1 MYAESERKQHDD
13 DTKPQRLTG
22 APDKE
27 YQSLFW
33 VPMLYQ
39 TAESAT
45 ALVEGMLESIEDFY
59 DGDNKANTRK
69 SILSA
74 GEEKGGQSTGPKKRR
89 QQILGDDSVGN
100 EVVATRVEVVTKSDD
115 TVFVLLSVLKQHF
128 LFSKLHDYELE
139 DVIDSMM
146 DEYFEEGENIMCEGD
161 AGDKFYVL
169 EHGNVEIL
177 IQDNVVGR
185 LPPGSSFGDLALMY
199 NSPRAGMCMCMYMC
213 MCGHACVVYTVVLSR
228 FLCVCVCVCFCF
240 SLLFLPY

>member
-1 MYAESERKQHDD
+1 MYSERKENEGEH
-13 DTKPQRLTG
+13 KPQKR
-22 APDKE
+22 PSMSEKE

-39 TAESAT
+39 TAESAS
-45 ALVEGMLESIEDFY
+45 ALVEGMLESIEEFY
-59 DGDNKANTRK
+59 QGDNKGNTRK
-69 SILSA
+69 SILTA
-74 GEEKGGQSTGPKKRR
+74 GEEKVQNTGPKKRR

-161 AGDKFYVL
+161 VGDKFYVL

-177 IQDNVVGR
+177 IQDNVAGR

-199 NSPRAGMCMCMYMC
+199 NSPRAGMDVVMYM
-213 MCGHACVVYTVVLSR
+213 A
-228 FLCVCVCVCFCF
+228 VCVCCVCAWACV
-240 SLLFLPY
+240 SV